1 MVRLL
6 QQKNVEEEEEFV
18 GCEEVVA
25 AVCLEIS
32 SSSKIDDVGV
42 RPECVDP

>member
-6 QQKNVEEEEEFV
+6 QQKNVEEEEFV